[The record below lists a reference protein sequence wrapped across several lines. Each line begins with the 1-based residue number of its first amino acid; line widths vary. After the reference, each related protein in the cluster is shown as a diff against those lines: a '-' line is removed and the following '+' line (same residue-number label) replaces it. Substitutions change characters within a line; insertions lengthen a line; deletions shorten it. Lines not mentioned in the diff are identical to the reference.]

1 VGAASEVTGKQPR
14 RRRWRFIAAASVLL
28 LALLYFGAGLILA
41 PYLKHRLQ
49 AMVAAHLN
57 AELQIG
63 SLHYRLPYSVTA
75 YDVTLVTH
83 DHRAPVE
90 LFNAKRI
97 NLVLAEFPRRNKP
110 LIIKKLILNEPLVR
124 LIKVPPPV
132 KIEGHDLLR
141 RGVHPKPSEAL
152 KLSDVLRLR
161 WFTVDNGQIVYVDKT
176 RADHKPMV
184 WGGIHVA
191 LNIEPSSASL
201 YTFRIDAKD
210 EPLAQA
216 TVEGKMDIDALRL
229 DASRLDL
236 TLAIKPVAKNEQVP
250 AAVQEFI
257 QRSAMSGELKVS
269 GVASIPLKNPA
280 ATYDYDLHA
289 TLTNAAVRPRAFPLP
304 LRKLNGEIR
313 VTRKSAAVKH
323 LDGQYGADRL
333 KVTAAHVPLDGIT
346 HSFRIEDIAG
356 VADFAGVEQP
366 YPKALNATLHVLHP
380 KGPCGVAATC
390 AVPATRPVQTSYHVA
405 LHAEGINFDIL
416 FGPRNRRIATSDSDV
431 DMAIDGIGKEG
442 TIDVSRGEGDA
453 LGGKFLGRGEV
464 KIAKPVKYSAE
475 AHLREI
481 KVHDVAKAWALPGQQ
496 IPRLTGRATAD
507 ATAFGTGRW
516 AGKTTLDQLGGKG
529 EIEITDGDYFQV
541 PVLRDVISAMNLPK
555 DAATVGEGAVRFRVH
570 DRLIDLDRA
579 AVSAP
584 MVGLQ
589 GDGAISFDGRLD
601 IRVVAAPL
609 ADWKKGLSKNGL
621 PIVGD
626 IAGAIQK
633 LLNGATR
640 LMFYEFRVGGKLP
653 KVEIITV
660 PTPVLTDGVAK
671 LFGKMIAPDQNEKL
685 IDSVRGD
692 TKGK

>member
-1 VGAASEVTGKQPR
+1 
-14 RRRWRFIAAASVLL
+14 
-28 LALLYFGAGLILA
+28 
-41 PYLKHRLQ
+41 
-49 AMVAAHLN
+49 MVAAHLN

-63 SLHYRLPYSVTA
+63 SLHYRLPYGVTA

-90 LFNAKRI
+90 LFNAKKI
-97 NLVLAEFPRRNKP
+97 DLVLAEFPRRNKP
-110 LIIKKLILNEPLVR
+110 LIIRKLILDEPMVR

-132 KIEGHDLLR
+132 EIEGHDLLR
-141 RGVHPKPSEAL
+141 RGNTPKPSEAL

-161 WFTVDNGQIVYVDKT
+161 WFTIDKGKIVYVDKT
-176 RADHKPMV
+176 RSDQKPMV

-201 YTFRIDAKD
+201 YTFRIDAND
-210 EPLAQA
+210 APLAQA
-216 TVEGKMDIDALRL
+216 TIEGKMDIDALRL

-236 TLAIKPVAKNEQVP
+236 SLALKPDAKNEQVP
-250 AAVQEFI
+250 APVQDVI

-269 GVASIPLKNPA
+269 GVASIPLKKLSASN
-280 ATYDYDLHA
+280 DYDLHA
-289 TLTNAAVRPRAFPLP
+289 TLSNVAVRPRAFPLP
-304 LRKLNGEIR
+304 LQNLNGE
-313 VTRKSAAVKH
+313 VHFTRKTATVEH
-323 LDGQYGADRL
+323 LDGRYGADRL
-333 KVTAAHVPLDGIT
+333 KITAARVPLDGIT
-346 HSFRIEDIAG
+346 HSLRIEDIAG
-356 VADFAGVEQP
+356 VVDFAGVEQP

-380 KGPCGVAATC
+380 KGPCGVTATC
-390 AVPATRPVQTSYHVA
+390 AVPATQPVQTSYHVA

-416 FGPRNRRIATSDSDV
+416 FAPHDRRIATSNSNV
-431 DMAIDGIGKEG
+431 QMAIDGIGKQG
-442 TIDVSRGEGDA
+442 TIDIKHGEGDA

-464 KIAKPVKYSAE
+464 KIAKPIQYTAE

-481 KVHDVAKAWALPGQQ
+481 KMHDVAKAWALPGDQ
-496 IPRLTGRATAD
+496 IPRLTGQAKTD
-507 ATAFGTGRW
+507 VTAFGFGRQGDKS
-516 AGKTTLDQLGGKG
+516 ALDQLGGKG
-529 EIEITDGDYFQV
+529 EIEITDGDYFQI

-555 DAATVGEGAVRFRVH
+555 DAVTVGEGAVRFRVH

-589 GDGAISFDGRLD
+589 GDGEMSFDGRLD

-609 ADWKKGLSKNGL
+609 ADWKKGLQKSGL

-640 LMFYEFRVGGKLP
+640 LAFYEFRVGGKLP
-653 KVEIITV
+653 NVQVITV
-660 PTPVLTDGVAK
+660 PTPILTDGAAK
-671 LFGKMIAPDQNEKL
+671 LFGKMIVPGQNEKL

-692 TKGK
+692 AKDK